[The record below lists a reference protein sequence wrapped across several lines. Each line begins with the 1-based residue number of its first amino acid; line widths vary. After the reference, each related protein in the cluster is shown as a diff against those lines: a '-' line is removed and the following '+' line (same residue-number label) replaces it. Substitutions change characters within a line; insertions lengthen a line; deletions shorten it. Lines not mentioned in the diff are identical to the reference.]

1 MRVASYSMMAMS
13 SLITLGLVQIDES
26 SRPPTITAPVRGLCK
41 DVPGWKAHAFEGSR
55 CMQLAYSCKD
65 RDACNSRISA
75 GNSFLPS
82 FCVLQLKGGGEQF
95 DVASS
100 GVQGKGKGSA
110 VAAGGGITERIK
122 AIEEEIFRT
131 QKNKATEGHLGL
143 LKAKLAKLR
152 SQRDTVVAG
161 VKGEGFECS
170 RHGHARVCLLGFPS
184 VGKSSLFSLLTNAT
198 SAVAAY
204 EFTTLTCIPGA

>member
-1 MRVASYSMMAMS
+1 
-13 SLITLGLVQIDES
+13 
-26 SRPPTITAPVRGLCK
+26 
-41 DVPGWKAHAFEGSR
+41 
-55 CMQLAYSCKD
+55 MQLAYDCKD
-65 RDACNSRISA
+65 RDACNSRMTA

-82 FCVLQLKGGGEQF
+82 FCVLQLKGGGEQV

-110 VAAGGGITERIK
+110 VAAGGGITERIQ

-161 VKGEGFECS
+161 VKG
-170 RHGHARVCLLGFPS
+170 
-184 VGKSSLFSLLTNAT
+184 
-198 SAVAAY
+198 
-204 EFTTLTCIPGA
+204 